1 MKLNPIPQR
10 NSTNRA
16 SIILYNNA
24 KSFTISFMKFS
35 VYEWS
40 VAHATDYNLT
50 RVIGLELR
58 VEGKKRGCFHL
69 DCRKEMPN
77 CWTPIDRST
86 RANEPYAITG
96 RAKSATLRNLQV
108 ASTPR
113 RKHGCTKRRCLIYY
127 IGFLSRSN
135 DSWKKKKGKRKRM
148 WDFCNDSIH
157 LSLLFFCFFHGWI
170 TSSFRVT
177 LFQSARSPL
186 WNSSR
191 FSELI
196 YLPAG
201 FRLLYV
207 SRLYANRDSI
217 VMYQLIEIPVHIIRT
232 RAAVNSDR
240 WSNNSERVLPWS
252 HFESWLEGN

>member
-157 LSLLFFCFFHGWI
+157 LSYLFFVFFTDGLQVLFESPFSRARGRRFEI
-170 TSSFRVT
+170 PPVSASSFIC
-177 LFQSARSPL
+177 Q
-186 WNSSR
+186 
-191 FSELI
+191 
-196 YLPAG
+196 
-201 FRLLYV
+201 
-207 SRLYANRDSI
+207 RDSDCYTWADCTPI
-217 VMYQLIEIPVHIIRT
+217 GTASLCI
-232 RAAVNSDR
+232 S
-240 WSNNSERVLPWS
+240 
-252 HFESWLEGN
+252 

>member
-135 DSWKKKKGKRKRM
+135 DSWKKKKEKGKGCEI
-148 WDFCNDSIH
+148 FVTILSIF
-157 LSLLFFCFFHGWI
+157 LIFFLFFSRMDYKFF
-170 TSSFRVT
+170 SSHPFPEREVAALKFLPFQRAH
-177 LFQSARSPL
+177 LFASGIPIVIREPTVRQSGQHR
-186 WNSSR
+186 
-191 FSELI
+191 
-196 YLPAG
+196 
-201 FRLLYV
+201 YV
-207 SRLYANRDSI
+207 SVNRDSCTHHKN
-217 VMYQLIEIPVHIIRT
+217 PSR
-232 RAAVNSDR
+232 R
-240 WSNNSERVLPWS
+240 
-252 HFESWLEGN
+252 